1 MNKEQKKDTRY
12 YKERLIE
19 KIREVCPWAT
29 LQAATERAEKLL
41 GNITKPLSQNLYE
54 WLDNKPLTDIWL
66 DGYCVRHIMEMRF
79 ERYPLE
85 ALEILALYSKDKK
98 AGTREIWRT
107 RK

>member
-1 MNKEQKKDTRY
+1 MNKAQKKDTRY

-54 WLDNKPLTDIWL
+54 WLDNKPLTDIWI
-66 DGYCVRHIMEMRF
+66 GEYCIKQVMEIRHDKH
-79 ERYPLE
+79 PLE
-85 ALEILALYSKDKK
+85 ALEALTIYSNDKK
-98 AGTREIWRT
+98 AGMREIWE
-107 RK
+107 KKK